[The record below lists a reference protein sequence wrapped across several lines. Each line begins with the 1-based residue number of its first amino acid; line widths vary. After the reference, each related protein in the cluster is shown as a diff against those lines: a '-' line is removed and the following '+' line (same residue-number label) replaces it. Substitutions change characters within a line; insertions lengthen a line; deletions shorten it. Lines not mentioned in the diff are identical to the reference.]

1 MSALPSLADASRCGP
16 TGGTQSKPSIGA
28 VHGVC
33 CDPATGRITVIAW
46 TWLGKHH
53 DFVGNAGASLP
64 RPLNAAAAT
73 MPLGG
78 RMTADWGALSELV
91 MINVAN
97 TGMVGAL
104 PRALLQ
110 LPKLEYF
117 DSRGVVWTGIVG
129 PLKDLLQNVPSNF
142 RLFRTEQASQIAIFP
157 RQPAFC
163 CTLYPD
169 PAPQPFATAGTKCYS
184 NSSSCPLTGSCC
196 FGNAMREVLSCNVD
210 FEVLCAPPFEFQ
222 GQGLTC
228 PSCPTFAPVTASPT
242 PAPTPAPT
250 PKVTPAPTPK
260 PTPVP
265 PPVPTPKPTPAPTP
279 KPTPVPT
286 PAPTPAPTPEPTPE
300 PTPAPTPAPTPDP
313 GAPCANFTLCEQCV
327 DHTLHPFRTCKF
339 CLRACLE
346 EADACPPTFL
356 LVPEGGM
363 CPTPAPTPLPTPAP
377 TRAPTPIPTPVPTPA
392 PTPIPTPL
400 PTPLPPGAT
409 AAPTPEPTPAPPTTT
424 TEATTTAVAETTT
437 SEPATTPT
445 TTTALVVG
453 RTMDRVTVVI
463 TAGEKKR
470 PILMADSDDVVVV
483 NVPAR
488 GLQNATEPLVAVG
501 NFSFDGGDL
510 VLDLT
515 EVALPEGR
523 NSLVVFRFDEA
534 LEPTVPARNVTVLV
548 NEKCYALVDMPTLD
562 LFTPRE
568 WIVIFT
574 ISHKPATGCAHSMV
588 TAPAP
593 VASGCLVGPLECWLL
608 GVIVGAAVCLILTIV
623 LVVVLVKRRR
633 RSKRDRDNAHA
644 DSFGTLAAV
653 TPSTPNSEY
662 ELIKL
667 PSQPLVH
674 DYELPTDSLGG
685 SSARLQTRSSS
696 SNGHGIYDIVNP
708 LPPPPSSGTMPVS
721 LPPPVAAYE

>member
-1 MSALPSLADASRCGP
+1 
-16 TGGTQSKPSIGA
+16 
-28 VHGVC
+28 
-33 CDPATGRITVIAW
+33 
-46 TWLGKHH
+46 
-53 DFVGNAGASLP
+53 
-64 RPLNAAAAT
+64 
-73 MPLGG
+73 
-78 RMTADWGALSELV
+78 
-91 MINVAN
+91 
-97 TGMVGAL
+97 
-104 PRALLQ
+104 
-110 LPKLEYF
+110 
-117 DSRGVVWTGIVG
+117 
-129 PLKDLLQNVPSNF
+129 
-142 RLFRTEQASQIAIFP
+142 
-157 RQPAFC
+157 
-163 CTLYPD
+163 
-169 PAPQPFATAGTKCYS
+169 
-184 NSSSCPLTGSCC
+184 
-196 FGNAMREVLSCNVD
+196 
-210 FEVLCAPPFEFQ
+210 
-222 GQGLTC
+222 
-228 PSCPTFAPVTASPT
+228 
-242 PAPTPAPT
+242 
-250 PKVTPAPTPK
+250 
-260 PTPVP
+260 
-265 PPVPTPKPTPAPTP
+265 
-279 KPTPVPT
+279 
-286 PAPTPAPTPEPTPE
+286 
-300 PTPAPTPAPTPDP
+300 
-313 GAPCANFTLCEQCV
+313 
-327 DHTLHPFRTCKF
+327 
-339 CLRACLE
+339 
-346 EADACPPTFL
+346 
-356 LVPEGGM
+356 
-363 CPTPAPTPLPTPAP
+363 
-377 TRAPTPIPTPVPTPA
+377 
-392 PTPIPTPL
+392 
-400 PTPLPPGAT
+400 
-409 AAPTPEPTPAPPTTT
+409 
-424 TEATTTAVAETTT
+424 
-437 SEPATTPT
+437 
-445 TTTALVVG
+445 
-453 RTMDRVTVVI
+453 MDRVTVVI